1 LAIQFEVVAD
11 DPDDPDEVGGVGG
24 VFAGVLAAPE
34 ESDAELVVDSDE
46 PDDDP
51 ADEPDDESADEPDD
65 ESPDEPDD
73 ESLEV
78 DGVVE
83 ADFDE
88 PERLSVL

>member
-1 LAIQFEVVAD
+1 MAIQFEVVAD

-46 PDDDP
+46 PDD
-51 ADEPDDESADEPDD
+51 ESADEPDD

>member
-1 LAIQFEVVAD
+1 MAIQFEVVAD
-11 DPDDPDEVGGVGG
+11 DPDDPDEVGG

-34 ESDAELVVDSDE
+34 ESDAELVVDS
-46 PDDDP
+46 
-51 ADEPDDESADEPDD
+51 DEPDDESADEPDD